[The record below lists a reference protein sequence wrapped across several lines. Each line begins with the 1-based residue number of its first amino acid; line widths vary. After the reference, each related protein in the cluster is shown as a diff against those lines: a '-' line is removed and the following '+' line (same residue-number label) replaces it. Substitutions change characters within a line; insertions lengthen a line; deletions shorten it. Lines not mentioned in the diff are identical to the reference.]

1 MIRNLSVDP
10 AILKLSPG
18 SVILFMKELINSK
31 RSKMQEIYF
40 PAPVEE
46 KINKYVERI
55 VRRLGPEKIIVFGSC
70 ASGDQTVNS
79 DLDLLV
85 ITEIPTGETKSS
97 LRTKIRGWLE
107 DRNFP
112 IDLIIHTPEQF
123 QEQKNSPGMIAETAS
138 REGKVYYEQSQAA

>member
-1 MIRNLSVDP
+1 
-10 AILKLSPG
+10 
-18 SVILFMKELINSK
+18 
-31 RSKMQEIYF
+31 MQEICF
-40 PAPVEE
+40 SAPVEE
-46 KINKYVERI
+46 KINEYVGRI
-55 VRRLGPEKIIVFGSC
+55 VRRLNPQKIIVFGSC
-70 ASGDQTVNS
+70 ANGEQTVNS